1 MQHAV
6 LITVAAELR
15 IAATADVQGVVRER
29 QAQLMLDSL
38 LQRGDRLARRIGSG
52 SQAPVVG
59 GQGQL
64 AGGRRD
70 GRSGHGGRSF
80 ARGGNR
86 GASLKQR
93 GACGR
98 KEDYFFHGS
107 FL

>member
-6 LITVAAELR
+6 LVGVSAELR
-15 IAATADVQGVVRER
+15 VAAAADVQGVVGER
-29 QAQLMLDSL
+29 QAQLMLNAF
-38 LQRGDRLARRIGSG
+38 LQRGDRLARRVGG
-52 SQAPVVG
+52 GRQAPVVR

-64 AGGRRD
+64 AGGRRG

-80 ARGGNR
+80 ARRGNR
-86 GASLKQR
+86 SASLKQR